1 MNQPI
6 VKKQRVKK
14 LMAGSVLAMAL
25 ALPAAT
31 QAQEKTG
38 NPSVIL
44 IKDGTVHTLAGKDH
58 AQVITKG
65 DILIRDGVI
74 ASVGANVT
82 APSDARI
89 IEANGRIVTPGL
101 FAPISQ
107 LGLVE
112 IGLDQEANDSSPQ
125 GDFALS
131 AALDAVDGFNPA
143 TTLIPINRAGGVT
156 RALVIPSAGGKM
168 FGGKAIIVDLSGDID
183 PVMKRDAAQ
192 SVVLGYGGAARA
204 GDTRL
209 GSWAHL
215 REYLDEAALYAA
227 NPRDY
232 AARFR
237 SDRFATRDL
246 AALGAVISGEQ
257 PLIVSINRAS
267 EIRSLINLQK
277 EYGLK
282 LIVRGGSEAWMVA
295 EALAEAN
302 IPVIL
307 DSLANLPGQFED
319 LGSTL
324 ENAARLNAAGVSVA
338 IEGPGT
344 HNLRLLPQH
353 AGNAVANGL
362 PFAAGLAAITLTPAE
377 IYGVADQLGSLE
389 RGKLGDVVIWSG
401 DPLEVTSR
409 PEMVFINGVETSLE
423 NRQTALRNR
432 YQDLSRGTL
441 PPAYRGRE

>member
-1 MNQPI
+1 MTQPI
-6 VKKQRVKK
+6 VKT
-14 LMAGSVLAMAL
+14 LLGASLGGGAL
-25 ALPAAT
+25 VAAIALPSLSF
-31 QAQEKTG
+31 AQGEAEK
-38 NPSVIL
+38 PSVIL
-44 IKDGTVHTLAGKDH
+44 IKDATVHTLGGDDYAE
-58 AQVITKG
+58 VIEDG
-65 DILIRDGVI
+65 DILISDGVI
-74 ASVGANVT
+74 TAVGGDVA
-82 APSDARI
+82 APDGARVIDA
-89 IEANGRIVTPGL
+89 EGKIVTPGI
-101 FAPISQ
+101 FAPLSQ

-112 IGLDQEANDSSPQ
+112 IGLDAEANDSSPQ

-131 AALDAVDGFNPA
+131 AALDAADGFNPA

-156 RALVIPSAGGKM
+156 RALVAPSAGGKM
-168 FGGKAIIVDLSGDID
+168 FGGKAIIIDLSGETD
-183 PVMKRDAAQ
+183 PIMKRDAAQ

-246 AALGAVISGEQ
+246 AALGDVIGGDQ
-257 PLIVSINRAS
+257 PLIVSVNRAS
-267 EIRSLINLQK
+267 ELRSLIELQK

-282 LIVRGGSEAWMVA
+282 VVVRGGTEAWMVA
-295 EALAEAN
+295 DALADAK

-307 DSLANLPGQFED
+307 DSLANLPGSFED
-319 LGSTL
+319 LGTTL
-324 ENAARLNAAGVSVA
+324 ENAARLHEAGVAVA

-362 PFAAGLAAITLTPAE
+362 PFAAGLAAITITPAE
-377 IYGVADQLGSLE
+377 IYGVADRLGSLE
-389 RGKLGDVVIWSG
+389 KGKIADIVVWSG
-401 DPLEVTSR
+401 DPLEVTTR

-423 NRQTALRNR
+423 NRQTALRER
-432 YQDLSRGTL
+432 YRDLSRGDL
-441 PPAYRGRE
+441 PPAYRGE